1 MPDCR
6 GKSRRRHRTWR
17 EAPRVNEPRPHAA
30 TAAPDTGPHEA
41 PAPTFGVVN
50 YMAPASE
57 PSLYRNGK
65 VFTRRDL
72 DGNDAV
78 YEGVVT
84 DEFTVAID
92 DARSAQGGRRRT
104 LDVHGFELLDRP
116 LAKPGLDFYDH
127 AQVVRDYYPEC
138 EAILRETTGAAC
150 VRAFDHNIRSTA
162 GNQDGRR
169 IRGGQQVQGPAH
181 IVHGDYTLSSG
192 PQRLRDLA
200 KPPGA
205 NDTLHSVLAEGEALL
220 DWTMVDRVLTAG
232 GRFAIINVWRNIDT
246 EPVESQSLALCDG
259 QIVEP
264 DELVVF
270 EIHYRDRIGENYFAK
285 HAPRHG
291 WWWYPA
297 VIRDEALLIKQWD
310 SAGGLG
316 RSGGARGDA
325 TGGDR
330 SPCTFS
336 FHTAFKDPATPP
348 DARDRQ
354 SIEVRCVLLYD

>member
-1 MPDCR
+1 MKQP
-6 GKSRRRHRTWR
+6 H
-17 EAPRVNEPRPHAA
+17 PHAA
-30 TAAPDTGPHEA
+30 AAVPGAGPVDD
-41 PAPTFGVVN
+41 PARTPGLVSYMTPT
-50 YMAPASE
+50 SE
-57 PSLYRNGK
+57 SSLYRNGK

-84 DEFTVAID
+84 EESTVAIG
-92 DARSAQGGRRRT
+92 DARSLEGGRRRT
-104 LDVHGFELLDRP
+104 IDVHGFELLDRP
-116 LAKPGLDFYDH
+116 LGNPDLDFYDH
-127 AQVVRDYYPEC
+127 EQVVRDYYPEC
-138 EAILRETTGAAC
+138 EAVLRQITGAAR

-162 GNQDGRR
+162 GNQGGRR

-181 IVHGDYTLSSG
+181 IVHGDYTLTSG

-200 KPPGA
+200 KPPGV
-205 NDTLHSVLAEGEALL
+205 NDTLRSVLAEGEALL
-220 DWTMVDRVLTAG
+220 DRATVDRVLADER
-232 GRFAIINVWRNIDT
+232 RFAIINIWRNIDT
-246 EPVESQSLALCDG
+246 EPVESQPLALCDG
-259 QIVEP
+259 QTVEP

-297 VIRDEALLIKQWD
+297 VTRDEALLIKQWD
-310 SAGGLG
+310 SAGGLA

-325 TGGDR
+325 ASGKDGA
-330 SPCTFS
+330 PCTFS
-336 FHTAFKDPATPP
+336 FHTAYKDPAAPP

>member
-1 MPDCR
+1 MKQP
-6 GKSRRRHRTWR
+6 H
-17 EAPRVNEPRPHAA
+17 PHAA
-30 TAAPDTGPHEA
+30 AVAGPVEG
-41 PAPTFGVVN
+41 PVSTPGLVS
-50 YMAPASE
+50 YMAPTSE
-57 PSLYRNGK
+57 SSLYRNAK

-84 DEFTVAID
+84 EELTVAIGN
-92 DARSAQGGRRRT
+92 ARSLEDERRRR
-104 LDVHGFELLDRP
+104 LDVHGFELLHRP
-116 LAKPGLDFYDH
+116 LARPDLDFYDND
-127 AQVVRDYYPEC
+127 QVVRDYYPEC
-138 EAILRETTGAAC
+138 EAILRRITGAAR

-162 GNQDGRR
+162 GNEGGRR

-181 IVHGDYTLSSG
+181 IVHGDYTLTSG

-205 NDTLHSVLAEGEALL
+205 NDTLRSVLAEGEALL
-220 DWTMVDRVLTAG
+220 DRAMVDRLLADG
-232 GRFAIINVWRNIDT
+232 RRFAIINLWRNIDT
-246 EPVESQSLALCDG
+246 EPVESQPLALCDG
-259 QIVEP
+259 QTVEP

-297 VIRDEALLIKQWD
+297 VTRDEALLIKQWD
-310 SAGGLG
+310 SAGGLA
-316 RSGGARGDA
+316 RTGGALGDA
-325 TGGDR
+325 ASGEDR
-330 SPCTFS
+330 APCTFS

-354 SIEVRCVLLYD
+354 SIEVRCVLLYG

>member
-1 MPDCR
+1 MKQLHPQ
-6 GKSRRRHRTWR
+6 
-17 EAPRVNEPRPHAA
+17 AA
-30 TAAPDTGPHEA
+30 TTAPGAGPVE
-41 PAPTFGVVN
+41 G
-50 YMAPASE
+50 PASTPGLVSYMTPTSE
-57 PSLYRNGK
+57 SSLYRNAK

-84 DEFTVAID
+84 EELTVAIG
-92 DARSAQGGRRRT
+92 DARSLEDERRRS

-116 LAKPGLDFYDH
+116 LARAGLDFYDH
-127 AQVVRDYYPEC
+127 ERVVRDYYPEC
-138 EAILRETTGAAC
+138 ETILRQITGATR

-162 GNQDGRR
+162 GAEGGRR

-181 IVHGDYTLSSG
+181 IVHGDYTLTSG

-200 KPPGA
+200 RPPGA
-205 NDTLHSVLAEGEALL
+205 NDTLRCVLAEGEALL
-220 DWTMVDRVLTAG
+220 DRAMVDRVLADG
-232 GRFAIINVWRNIDT
+232 RRFAIINLWRNIDT
-246 EPVESQSLALCDG
+246 EPVESQPLALCDG
-259 QIVEP
+259 QTIEP
-264 DELVVF
+264 EELVVF

-297 VIRDEALLIKQWD
+297 VTRDEALLIKQWD
-310 SAGGLG
+310 SAGGLA
-316 RSGGARGDA
+316 RSGGAQGDA
-325 TGGDR
+325 ASGEDR
-330 SPCTFS
+330 APCTFS